1 MITTL
6 DIILSFII
14 GTYLFYLGFKL
25 IDKECLSIAIYALGF
40 AVILYMIG
48 ALGIIQ
54 EFKII

>member
-25 IDKECLSIAIYALGF
+25 IDKEWLPIALYVLAF
-40 AVILYMIG
+40 AVISYMFGII
-48 ALGIIQ
+48 GIIQ
-54 EFKII
+54 KLN